1 MGIKKPNTVA
11 VPPLFI
17 ISMAPRKSFTQTYII
32 SIKKGIENVEGFVG
46 KNKGEWTLKTEK

>member
-17 ISMAPRKSFTQTYII
+17 ISMAPRKSFTPGAVAEWVRR
-32 SIKKGIENVEGFVG
+32 GITVREMWDRIPPGA
-46 KNKGEWTLKTEK
+46 